1 MLKGGARKPERI
13 RGHSMARRVWGAG
26 LAVVVTCVCGCGAD
40 NAGRATGTD
49 YEARFVC
56 DELLAK
62 LIAHAIAIC
71 ERESGPSGT
80 DKGREWAF
88 RYVKRDLEG
97 IQGLVDATH
106 AARAMRHPFAGS
118 DAVLENSLSSGI
130 RECERQIRSDGS
142 PEDRRVALNGVRST
156 IVAARDLMK
165 AYYTAAGLQWPD
177 VSDTGTGQAGPSRA
191 SAGRHLGLWPH
202 P

>member
-1 MLKGGARKPERI
+1 
-13 RGHSMARRVWGAG
+13 MAWRVWPAC
-26 LAVVVTCVCGCGAD
+26 LALSLTCACGCGLPAVM
-40 NAGRATGTD
+40 ASPEGRPSAPRKMGTD
-49 YEARFVC
+49 YDARFLC

-62 LIAHAIAIC
+62 LIAHSISIC
-71 ERESGPSGT
+71 ECDSGPWAT

-88 RYVKRDLEG
+88 WQVKRDLEG
-97 IQGLVDATH
+97 IQGLVDATY
-106 AARAMRHPFAGS
+106 AARALQHPLAS
-118 DAVLENSLSSGI
+118 KDAVLQDILVSGI
-130 RECERQIRSDGS
+130 QECERRIRSDG
-142 PEDRRVALNGVRST
+142 PAEDRRVALICLRDI
-156 IVAARDLMK
+156 IVATRDLMK